1 MGNLHFKKKLTTES
15 SILESSTRDDF
26 SQKDGSRRAS
36 RRLQRR
42 RFQPRC
48 ARNVVS
54 KVESFNELPLHA
66 QPTPQYDTS
75 ESSGLAVQKSSLT
88 GSKSTDEL
96 DQAPNHDQRKIP
108 ARSNTL

>member
-42 RFQPRC
+42 RPLC
-48 ARNVVS
+48 ARNEVS

-88 GSKSTDEL
+88 GSKSTDGL
-96 DQAPNHDQRKIP
+96 DQAPNPDQRKTL